1 MCSARKEWKD
11 AYRSRTVVGGVFRIR
26 CDAAR
31 KSWLHGSTDLR
42 GSQNRFAFSVSVG
55 SCPEPAAAAAWTR
68 HGPGGFT
75 FEVLEELKKDETQT
89 DREFAQDIGALFE
102 LWQERLREDG
112 ADEKRGGPPV
122 SE

>member
-42 GSQNRFAFSVSVG
+42 GSHLQVLINHLFM
-55 SCPEPAAAAAWTR
+55 R
-68 HGPGGFT
+68 H
-75 FEVLEELKKDETQT
+75 
-89 DREFAQDIGALFE
+89 
-102 LWQERLREDG
+102 
-112 ADEKRGGPPV
+112 
-122 SE
+122 